1 MGKIAGAPGKFVAT
15 MDHLLEPGQHDWNQL
30 QSLFAAQRIELSES
44 ARTNVARAH
53 EFLQEVVDS
62 GKTVYGVNTGFGQLA
77 NVRVGADQLHQL
89 QENILRSHAAGLGA
103 PLPPEIVRWM
113 LLFKV
118 CGLIRGHSGVQ
129 PQTVDRL
136 VDFYNEG
143 LMPVVPRQGSLGAS
157 GDLAPLSHM
166 CLPLLGEGELMQRN
180 ADGQWTTRPAG
191 DVLREKGWSPIA
203 LGPKEGLALINGTQ
217 MMSAL
222 LAHSLQQLEHLWR
235 EAHGIASL
243 SLAAFEGLDAPFHP
257 AVHDL
262 RQHGG
267 QQASAAEMRR
277 WLDGAAFLRETHEW
291 VQDPYSFRCIPQV
304 YGAVRTAIDRGI
316 ETLEGEATAVTDNP
330 ILLPDTGEVISA
342 GNFHGEPLAVMLDHL
357 KVAASELGTMSER
370 RIFKLLSGTRGL
382 PPFLATDPGL
392 DSGLMIVQY
401 TAASIV
407 ARNKMRAMPAS
418 VDTIDSSNGQED
430 HVSMGANAG
439 LQLLAVIHGTQEILA
454 SELLTASQ
462 ALHFRPSP
470 GLSAT
475 QQAFMDRFQQRVAPQ
490 DGDVEQSSRMR
501 AALAFLGR

>member
-1 MGKIAGAPGKFVAT
+1 
-15 MDHLLEPGQHDWNQL
+15 MD
-30 QSLFAAQRIELSES
+30 QSLHPGPLSWSQLNSLYRAERIVLSDAARNQVR
-44 ARTNVARAH
+44 RAH
-53 EFLQEVVDS
+53 DFLQEVVAS

-77 NVRVGADQLHQL
+77 NVRVGDDALHQL

-103 PLPPEIVRWM
+103 PLPPEVVRWM

-118 CGLIRGHSGVQ
+118 CGLVRGHSGVQ
-129 PQTVDRL
+129 PETVDRL
-136 VDFYNEG
+136 VDFFNAG

-166 CLPLLGEGELMQRN
+166 CLPLLGEGELMQRG
-180 ADGQWTTRPAG
+180 ADGAWVTRPAAE
-191 DVLREKGWSPIA
+191 VLAEHGWSPIS

-222 LAHSLQQLEHLWR
+222 LAHSLHQLETLWAQ
-235 EAHGIASL
+235 AHGIASL

-257 AVHDL
+257 MVHAL
-262 RQHGG
+262 RQHEG
-267 QQASAAEMRR
+267 QQASAAEMRT

-304 YGAVRTAIDRGI
+304 YGAVRRAVDLGRT
-316 ETLEGEATAVTDNP
+316 TLEGEATAVTDNP
-330 ILLPDTGEVISA
+330 ILLPETGEVISA
-342 GNFHGEPLAVMLDHL
+342 GNFHGEPLAVVLDHL
-357 KVAASELGTMSER
+357 KVAASELGTMAER
-370 RIFKLLSGTRGL
+370 RVFKLLSGTRGL

-439 LQLLAVIHGTQEILA
+439 LQLLAVIDGTRELLA
-454 SELLTASQ
+454 CELLTASQ
-462 ALHFRPSP
+462 ALHFRSEP
-470 GLSAT
+470 GLSLR
-475 QQAFMDRFQQRVAPQ
+475 QSDYLLAFRHAVPPQ
-490 DGDVEQSSRMR
+490 EGDVEQSARMR
-501 AALAFLGR
+501 RAVAFLEAEG

>member
-1 MGKIAGAPGKFVAT
+1 
-15 MDHLLEPGQHDWNQL
+15 MDHRLDPGPLSWPEL
-30 QSLFAAQRIELSES
+30 QALYAADRIVLSEA
-44 ARTNVARAH
+44 ARANVARAH
-53 EFLQEVVDS
+53 GFLKEVVAS
-62 GKTVYGVNTGFGQLA
+62 GKTVYGVNTGFGELA
-77 NVRVGADQLHQL
+77 RVRVGADQLHQL
-89 QENILRSHAAGLGA
+89 QENILRSHAAGLGE

-136 VDFYNEG
+136 LDFFNEG
-143 LMPVVPRQGSLGAS
+143 LMPLVPRQGSLGAS

-166 CLPLLGEGELMQRN
+166 CLPLMGEGELMQCS
-180 ADGQWTTRPAG
+180 ADGNWTQRSAA
-191 DVLREKGWSPIA
+191 DVLEEKGWSPIA

-217 MMSAL
+217 MMSAV
-222 LAHSLQQLEHLWR
+222 LAHSLQHLEHLWE

-257 AVHDL
+257 AVHTL
-262 RQHGG
+262 RQHAG
-267 QQASAAEMRR
+267 QQASAARMRE

-304 YGAVRTAIDRGI
+304 YGAVRAAIDKGI

-330 ILLPDTGEVISA
+330 ILLPETGEVISA
-342 GNFHGEPLAVMLDHL
+342 GNFHGEPLAIVLDHL

-407 ARNKMRAMPAS
+407 ARNKMRAMPSS

-439 LQLLAVIHGTQEILA
+439 LQLLAVIDGTHEILGC
-454 SELLTASQ
+454 ELLTASQ
-462 ALHFRPSP
+462 ALHFRPDP
-470 GLSAT
+470 GLSAK
-475 QQAFMDRFQQRVAPQ
+475 QRSHLDRFRQSVPPQ
-490 DGDVEQSSRMR
+490 HGDVEQSSRMR
-501 AALAFLGR
+501 TAKSFLQHGQDGLNHP

>member
-1 MGKIAGAPGKFVAT
+1 
-15 MDHLLEPGQHDWNQL
+15 MDHRLDPGPLSWDDL
-30 QSLFAAQRIELSES
+30 KTLYAAPRIALSDT
-44 ARTNVARAH
+44 AVANVARAH
-53 EFLQEVVDS
+53 DFLQEVVAS
-62 GKTVYGVNTGFGQLA
+62 GRTVYGVNTGFGQLA
-77 NVRVGADQLHQL
+77 HVRVGEDELHRL
-89 QENILRSHAAGLGA
+89 QDNILRSHAAGLGA
-103 PLPPEIVRWM
+103 PLPPEVVRWM

-136 VDFYNEG
+136 VDFYNAG

-166 CLPLLGEGELMQRN
+166 CLPLLGEGELMEQD
-180 ADGQWTTRPAG
+180 AEGQWAARPASE
-191 DVLREKGWSPIA
+191 VLQERGWDPIA

-222 LAHSLQQLEHLWR
+222 MAHALGQLEVLWDQ
-235 EAHGIASL
+235 AHGIASL

-257 AVHDL
+257 AVHAL
-262 RQHGG
+262 RQHAG
-267 QQASAAEMRR
+267 QQASAAAMRK

-304 YGAVRTAIDRGI
+304 YGAVRAALDQSIR
-316 ETLEGEATAVTDNP
+316 TLEGEGTAVTDNP
-330 ILLPDTGEVISA
+330 ILLPETGEVISA

-439 LQLLAVIHGTQEILA
+439 LQLMAVIDGAREILA

-462 ALHFRPSP
+462 ALHFRTEP
-470 GLSAT
+470 GLSAE
-475 QQAFMDRFQQRVAPQ
+475 QASFLARFRQSVPPQ
-490 DGDVEQSSRMR
+490 EGDVEQSSRMK
-501 AALAFLGR
+501 AAVQFLRR

>member
-1 MGKIAGAPGKFVAT
+1 
-15 MDHLLEPGQHDWNQL
+15 MDQSLHPGQLSWTQL
-30 QSLFAAQRIELSES
+30 QSLYAADRIVLSDD
-44 ARTNVARAH
+44 ARQNVQRAH
-53 EFLQEVVDS
+53 DFLLEVVAS
-62 GKTVYGVNTGFGQLA
+62 GRTVYGVNTGFGQLA
-77 NVRVGADQLHQL
+77 NVRVDADQLHQL
-89 QENILRSHAAGLGA
+89 QDNILRSHAAGLGA

-180 ADGQWTTRPAG
+180 ADGQWTTRPAAE
-191 DVLREKGWSPIA
+191 VLKEKGWSPIS

-222 LAHSLQQLEHLWR
+222 LAHSLQQLEHLWS

-262 RQHGG
+262 RQHSG

-277 WLDGAAFLRETHEW
+277 WLEGAAFLRETHEW

-330 ILLPDTGEVISA
+330 ILLPDTGGVISA

-439 LQLLAVIHGTQEILA
+439 LQLLAVIHGSQEILGC
-454 SELLTASQ
+454 ELLTASQ

-470 GLSAT
+470 GLSAM
-475 QQAFMDRFQQRVAPQ
+475 QQAFMDRFHQRVAPQ

-501 AALAFLGR
+501 AALSFLGR